1 MDNNPNI
8 NECIPYNCLSN
19 PEVEVLG
26 GERIETGYTPI
37 DISLSL
43 TQFLLSEFVPGAG
56 FVLGLVDIIWGIF
69 GPSQWDAFLVQIE
82 QLINQRIE
90 EFARN
95 QAISRLEGL
104 SNLYQIY
111 AESFREWEADP
122 TNPALREE
130 MRIQFNDMNSA
141 LTTAIPLFAVQNY
154 QVPLLSVYVQ
164 AANLHLSVLRDVSV
178 FGQRWGFDAATIN
191 SRYNDLT
198 RLIGNYTD
206 HAVRWYN
213 TGLERVWGPDSR
225 DWIRYNQF
233 RRELTLTVLDIVS
246 LFPNYDSRTYPI
258 RTVSQLTR
266 EIYTNPVLEN
276 FDGSFRGSAQ
286 GIEGS
291 IRSPHLMDI
300 LNSITIYTDAHR
312 GEYYWSG
319 HQIMASPVGF
329 SGPEFTFPLYGTM
342 GNAAPQQ
349 RIVAQL
355 GQGVYRTLSSTLYR
369 RPFNIGINNQQL
381 SVLDGTEFA
390 YGTSSNLP
398 SAVYRKSGT
407 VDSLDEIPPQ
417 NNNVPP
423 RQGFSHRLSHVS
435 MFRSGFSN
443 SSVSIIRAPMFSWIH
458 RSAEFNNIIPS
469 SQITQIPLT
478 KSTNLGSGTS
488 VVKGP
493 GFTGGDILR
502 RTSPGQISTL
512 RVNITAP
519 LSQRYRVRIRYASTT
534 NLQFHTS
541 IDGRPINQGNF
552 SATMS
557 SGSNL
562 QSGSFRT
569 VGFTTPFNFS
579 NGSSVFTLSAHVF
592 NSGNEVYIDR
602 IEFVPAEVTF
612 EAEYDLERAQKA
624 VNELFTSSNQI
635 GLKTDVTDYHIDQV
649 RGPGAMTVMAFQG
662 PGATNF
668 SLLKQAGDV
677 EENPGPAMAS
687 VLNSGR
693 TTICDAYNV
702 AAHDPFSFQHKSLDT
717 VQKEWTEWKKN
728 NHSLYLDPIVG
739 TVASFLLKKVGSL
752 VGKRILSELR
762 NLIFP
767 SGSTNLMQDI
777 LRETEKFLNQR
788 LNTDTLARVNAEL
801 TGLQANVEEF
811 NRQVDNFLNPNRNA
825 VPLSITSSVNTM
837 QQLFL
842 NRLPQFQMQGYQLL
856 LLPLFAQ
863 AANLH
868 LSFIRDVIL
877 NADEWGISAATL
889 RTYRDYLKN
898 YTRDYSNYCINTYQ
912 SAFKG
917 LNTRLHDMLEFRT
930 YMFLNVFEY
939 VSIWSLFKYQSL
951 LVSSGANLYASGSGP
966 QQTQSFTSQDWP
978 FLYSLFQVNSNYV
991 LNGFSGARLSNT
1003 FPNIVGLPGST
1014 TTHALL
1020 AARVNYS
1027 GGISSGDIGASPF
1040 NQNFNCSTFLPPLL
1054 TPFVRSWLD
1063 SGSDREGVAT
1073 VTNWQTE
1080 SFETTLGL
1088 RSGAFTARGNSN
1100 YFPDYFIRNIS
1111 GVPLVVRNED
1121 LRRPLHYNEI
1131 RNIASPSGT
1140 PGGARAY
1147 MVSVH
1152 NRKNNIHA
1160 VHENGSMIHL
1170 APNDYT
1176 GFTISPIHATQVNNQ
1191 TRTFISEKFGNQ
1203 GDSLR
1208 FEQNNTTARYTLRGN
1223 GNSYNLYLRV
1233 SSIGNSTIR
1242 VTINGRVYTATNV
1255 NTTTNNDGVNDNGAR
1270 FSDINIGNVVASSN
1284 SDVPL
1289 DINVTLNSGTQFD
1302 LMNIMLVPTNISP
1315 LY

>member
-154 QVPLLSVYVQ
+154 RVPLLSVYVQ
-164 AANLHLSVLRDVSV
+164 AVNLHLSVLRDVLV

-649 RGPGAMTVMAFQG
+649 SNLVECLSDEFCLDEKKELSEKVKHAKRLSDERNLLQDPNFRGINRQLDRGWRGSTDITIQGGDDVFKENYVTLLGTFDECYPTYLYQKIDESKLKAYTRYQLRGYIEDSQDLEIYLIRYNAKHETVNVPGTGSLWPLSAPSPIGKCAHHSHH
-662 PGATNF
+662 F
-668 SLLKQAGDV
+668 SLDIDVGCTDLNEDLGVWVIFKIKTQDGHARLGNLEFLEEKPLVGEALARVKRAEKKWRDKREKLEWETNIVYKEAKESVDAVFVNSQYDRLQADTNIAMIHAADKRVHSIREAYLPELSVIPGVNAAIFEELEGRIFTAFSLYDARNVIKNGDFNNGLSCWNVKGHVDV
-677 EENPGPAMAS
+677 EEQNNHRS
-687 VLNSGR
+687 VLVVPEWEAEVSQEVRVCPGR
-693 TTICDAYNV
+693 GY
-702 AAHDPFSFQHKSLDT
+702 
-717 VQKEWTEWKKN
+717 
-728 NHSLYLDPIVG
+728 
-739 TVASFLLKKVGSL
+739 
-752 VGKRILSELR
+752 
-762 NLIFP
+762 
-767 SGSTNLMQDI
+767 I
-777 LRETEKFLNQR
+777 LRVTAYKEEYGEGCVTIHEIEN
-788 LNTDTLARVNAEL
+788 NTAEL
-801 TGLQANVEEF
+801 KFSNCVEEE
-811 NRQVDNFLNPNRNA
+811 VYPNN
-825 VPLSITSSVNTM
+825 
-837 QQLFL
+837 
-842 NRLPQFQMQGYQLL
+842 
-856 LLPLFAQ
+856 
-863 AANLH
+863 
-868 LSFIRDVIL
+868 
-877 NADEWGISAATL
+877 
-889 RTYRDYLKN
+889 
-898 YTRDYSNYCINTYQ
+898 
-912 SAFKG
+912 
-917 LNTRLHDMLEFRT
+917 
-930 YMFLNVFEY
+930 
-939 VSIWSLFKYQSL
+939 
-951 LVSSGANLYASGSGP
+951 
-966 QQTQSFTSQDWP
+966 
-978 FLYSLFQVNSNYV
+978 
-991 LNGFSGARLSNT
+991 
-1003 FPNIVGLPGST
+1003 
-1014 TTHALL
+1014 
-1020 AARVNYS
+1020 
-1027 GGISSGDIGASPF
+1027 
-1040 NQNFNCSTFLPPLL
+1040 
-1054 TPFVRSWLD
+1054 
-1063 SGSDREGVAT
+1063 T
-1073 VTNWQTE
+1073 VTC
-1080 SFETTLGL
+1080 
-1088 RSGAFTARGNSN
+1088 
-1100 YFPDYFIRNIS
+1100 
-1111 GVPLVVRNED
+1111 
-1121 LRRPLHYNEI
+1121 
-1131 RNIASPSGT
+1131 
-1140 PGGARAY
+1140 
-1147 MVSVH
+1147 
-1152 NRKNNIHA
+1152 
-1160 VHENGSMIHL
+1160 
-1170 APNDYT
+1170 NDYT
-1176 GFTISPIHATQVNNQ
+1176 ATQEEYEGTYTSRNRGYDGAYESNSSVPADYASAYEEKAYTDGRRDNPCESNRGYGDYTPLPAGYV
-1191 TRTFISEKFGNQ
+1191 TRELEYFPETDKVWIEIGETEGTFIV
-1203 GDSLR
+1203 DSVEL
-1208 FEQNNTTARYTLRGN
+1208 L
-1223 GNSYNLYLRV
+1223 
-1233 SSIGNSTIR
+1233 
-1242 VTINGRVYTATNV
+1242 
-1255 NTTTNNDGVNDNGAR
+1255 
-1270 FSDINIGNVVASSN
+1270 
-1284 SDVPL
+1284 
-1289 DINVTLNSGTQFD
+1289 
-1302 LMNIMLVPTNISP
+1302 LMEE
-1315 LY
+1315 

>member
-649 RGPGAMTVMAFQG
+649 SNLVECLSDEFCLDEKKELSEKVKHAKRLSDERNLLQDPNFRGINRQLDRGWRGSTDITIQGGDDVFKENYVTLLGTFDECYPTYLYQKIDESKLKAYTRYQLRGYIEDSQDLEIYLIRYNAKHETVNVPGTGSLWPLSAPSPIGKCAHHSHH
-662 PGATNF
+662 F
-668 SLLKQAGDV
+668 SLDIDV
-677 EENPGPAMAS
+677 G
-687 VLNSGR
+687 
-693 TTICDAYNV
+693 C
-702 AAHDPFSFQHKSLDT
+702 
-717 VQKEWTEWKKN
+717 
-728 NHSLYLDPIVG
+728 
-739 TVASFLLKKVGSL
+739 
-752 VGKRILSELR
+752 
-762 NLIFP
+762 
-767 SGSTNLMQDI
+767 
-777 LRETEKFLNQR
+777 
-788 LNTDTLARVNAEL
+788 TDL
-801 TGLQANVEEF
+801 
-811 NRQVDNFLNPNRNA
+811 
-825 VPLSITSSVNTM
+825 
-837 QQLFL
+837 
-842 NRLPQFQMQGYQLL
+842 
-856 LLPLFAQ
+856 
-863 AANLH
+863 
-868 LSFIRDVIL
+868 
-877 NADEWGISAATL
+877 
-889 RTYRDYLKN
+889 
-898 YTRDYSNYCINTYQ
+898 
-912 SAFKG
+912 
-917 LNTRLHDMLEFRT
+917 
-930 YMFLNVFEY
+930 
-939 VSIWSLFKYQSL
+939 
-951 LVSSGANLYASGSGP
+951 
-966 QQTQSFTSQDWP
+966 
-978 FLYSLFQVNSNYV
+978 
-991 LNGFSGARLSNT
+991 
-1003 FPNIVGLPGST
+1003 
-1014 TTHALL
+1014 
-1020 AARVNYS
+1020 
-1027 GGISSGDIGASPF
+1027 
-1040 NQNFNCSTFLPPLL
+1040 
-1054 TPFVRSWLD
+1054 
-1063 SGSDREGVAT
+1063 
-1073 VTNWQTE
+1073 
-1080 SFETTLGL
+1080 
-1088 RSGAFTARGNSN
+1088 
-1100 YFPDYFIRNIS
+1100 
-1111 GVPLVVRNED
+1111 NED
-1121 LRRPLHYNEI
+1121 FR
-1131 RNIASPSGT
+1131 
-1140 PGGARAY
+1140 
-1147 MVSVH
+1147 
-1152 NRKNNIHA
+1152 
-1160 VHENGSMIHL
+1160 
-1170 APNDYT
+1170 
-1176 GFTISPIHATQVNNQ
+1176 
-1191 TRTFISEKFGNQ
+1191 
-1203 GDSLR
+1203 
-1208 FEQNNTTARYTLRGN
+1208 
-1223 GNSYNLYLRV
+1223 
-1233 SSIGNSTIR
+1233 
-1242 VTINGRVYTATNV
+1242 
-1255 NTTTNNDGVNDNGAR
+1255 
-1270 FSDINIGNVVASSN
+1270 
-1284 SDVPL
+1284 
-1289 DINVTLNSGTQFD
+1289 
-1302 LMNIMLVPTNISP
+1302 
-1315 LY
+1315 

>member
-1 MDNNPNI
+1 
-8 NECIPYNCLSN
+8 
-19 PEVEVLG
+19 
-26 GERIETGYTPI
+26 
-37 DISLSL
+37 
-43 TQFLLSEFVPGAG
+43 
-56 FVLGLVDIIWGIF
+56 
-69 GPSQWDAFLVQIE
+69 
-82 QLINQRIE
+82 
-90 EFARN
+90 
-95 QAISRLEGL
+95 
-104 SNLYQIY
+104 
-111 AESFREWEADP
+111 
-122 TNPALREE
+122 
-130 MRIQFNDMNSA
+130 
-141 LTTAIPLFAVQNY
+141 
-154 QVPLLSVYVQ
+154 
-164 AANLHLSVLRDVSV
+164 
-178 FGQRWGFDAATIN
+178 RWGFDAATIN

-649 RGPGAMTVMAFQG
+649 SNLVECLSDEFCLDEKKELSEKVKHAKRLSDERNLLQDPNFRGINRQLDRGWRGSTDITIQGGDDVFKENYVTLLGTFDECYPTYLYQKIDESKLKAYTRYQLRGYIEDSQDLEIYLIRYNAKHETVNVPGTGSLWPLSAPSPIGKCAHHSHH
-662 PGATNF
+662 F
-668 SLLKQAGDV
+668 SLDIDVGCTDLNEDLGVWVIFKIKTQDGHARLGNLEFLEEKPLVGEALARVKRAEKKWRDKREKLEWETNIVYKEAKESVDALFVNSQYDRLQADTNIAMIHAADKRVHSIREAYLPELSVIPGVNAAIFEELEGRIFTAFSLYDARNVIKNGDFNNGLSCWNVKGHVDV
-677 EENPGPAMAS
+677 EEQNNHRSVLVVPEWEAEVSQEVRVCPGRGYILRVTAYKEGYGEGCVTIHEIENNTDELKFSNCVEEEIYPNNTVTCNDYTVNQEEYGGAYTSRNRGYNEAPSVPADYAS
-687 VLNSGR
+687 VYEEKSYTDGR
-693 TTICDAYNV
+693 
-702 AAHDPFSFQHKSLDT
+702 
-717 VQKEWTEWKKN
+717 
-728 NHSLYLDPIVG
+728 
-739 TVASFLLKKVGSL
+739 
-752 VGKRILSELR
+752 
-762 NLIFP
+762 
-767 SGSTNLMQDI
+767 
-777 LRETEKFLNQR
+777 RENPC
-788 LNTDTLARVNAEL
+788 
-801 TGLQANVEEF
+801 EF
-811 NRQVDNFLNPNRNA
+811 NR
-825 VPLSITSSVNTM
+825 
-837 QQLFL
+837 
-842 NRLPQFQMQGYQLL
+842 G
-856 LLPLFAQ
+856 
-863 AANLH
+863 
-868 LSFIRDVIL
+868 
-877 NADEWGISAATL
+877 
-889 RTYRDYLKN
+889 YRDYTPLPVGYVTKE
-898 YTRDYSNYCINTYQ
+898 
-912 SAFKG
+912 
-917 LNTRLHDMLEFRT
+917 LE
-930 YMFLNVFEY
+930 
-939 VSIWSLFKYQSL
+939 
-951 LVSSGANLYASGSGP
+951 
-966 QQTQSFTSQDWP
+966 
-978 FLYSLFQVNSNYV
+978 
-991 LNGFSGARLSNT
+991 
-1003 FPNIVGLPGST
+1003 
-1014 TTHALL
+1014 
-1020 AARVNYS
+1020 
-1027 GGISSGDIGASPF
+1027 
-1040 NQNFNCSTFLPPLL
+1040 
-1054 TPFVRSWLD
+1054 
-1063 SGSDREGVAT
+1063 
-1073 VTNWQTE
+1073 
-1080 SFETTLGL
+1080 
-1088 RSGAFTARGNSN
+1088 
-1100 YFPDYFIRNIS
+1100 YFPETDKVWI
-1111 GVPLVVRNED
+1111 
-1121 LRRPLHYNEI
+1121 EI
-1131 RNIASPSGT
+1131 GET
-1140 PGGARAY
+1140 EG
-1147 MVSVH
+1147 
-1152 NRKNNIHA
+1152 
-1160 VHENGSMIHL
+1160 
-1170 APNDYT
+1170 
-1176 GFTISPIHATQVNNQ
+1176 
-1191 TRTFISEKFGNQ
+1191 TFIV
-1203 GDSLR
+1203 DSVEL
-1208 FEQNNTTARYTLRGN
+1208 L
-1223 GNSYNLYLRV
+1223 
-1233 SSIGNSTIR
+1233 
-1242 VTINGRVYTATNV
+1242 
-1255 NTTTNNDGVNDNGAR
+1255 
-1270 FSDINIGNVVASSN
+1270 
-1284 SDVPL
+1284 
-1289 DINVTLNSGTQFD
+1289 
-1302 LMNIMLVPTNISP
+1302 LMEE
-1315 LY
+1315 

>member
-443 SSVSIIRAPMFSWIH
+443 SSVSIIRPPMFSWIH

-534 NLQFHTS
+534 NLQLHTS
-541 IDGRPINQGNF
+541 IDGRIINQGNF

-562 QSGSFRT
+562 QSGSFRI

-649 RGPGAMTVMAFQG
+649 SNLVECLSDEFCLDEKKELSEKVKHAKRLSDERNLLQDPNFRGINRQLDRGWRGSTDITIQGGDDVFKENYVTLLGTFDECYLTYLYQKIDESKLKAYTRYQLRGYIEDSQDLEIYLIRYNAKHETVNVPGTGSLWRLSAPSPIGKCAHHSHH
-662 PGATNF
+662 F
-668 SLLKQAGDV
+668 SLDIDVGCTDLNEDLGVWVIFKIKTQDGHARLGNLEFLEEKPLVGEALARVKRAEKKWRDKREKLEWETNIVYKEAKESVDALFVNSQYDRLQADTNIAMIHAADKRVHSIREAYLPELSVIPGVNAAIFEELEGRIFTAFSLYDARNVIKNGDFNNGLSCWNVKGHVDV
-677 EENPGPAMAS
+677 EEQNNHRS
-687 VLNSGR
+687 VLVVPEWEAEVSQEVRVCPGR
-693 TTICDAYNV
+693 GY
-702 AAHDPFSFQHKSLDT
+702 
-717 VQKEWTEWKKN
+717 
-728 NHSLYLDPIVG
+728 
-739 TVASFLLKKVGSL
+739 
-752 VGKRILSELR
+752 
-762 NLIFP
+762 
-767 SGSTNLMQDI
+767 I
-777 LRETEKFLNQR
+777 LRVTAYKEGYGEGCVTIHEIEN
-788 LNTDTLARVNAEL
+788 NTDEL
-801 TGLQANVEEF
+801 KFSNCVEEE
-811 NRQVDNFLNPNRNA
+811 VYPNN
-825 VPLSITSSVNTM
+825 
-837 QQLFL
+837 
-842 NRLPQFQMQGYQLL
+842 
-856 LLPLFAQ
+856 
-863 AANLH
+863 
-868 LSFIRDVIL
+868 
-877 NADEWGISAATL
+877 
-889 RTYRDYLKN
+889 
-898 YTRDYSNYCINTYQ
+898 
-912 SAFKG
+912 
-917 LNTRLHDMLEFRT
+917 
-930 YMFLNVFEY
+930 
-939 VSIWSLFKYQSL
+939 
-951 LVSSGANLYASGSGP
+951 
-966 QQTQSFTSQDWP
+966 
-978 FLYSLFQVNSNYV
+978 
-991 LNGFSGARLSNT
+991 
-1003 FPNIVGLPGST
+1003 
-1014 TTHALL
+1014 
-1020 AARVNYS
+1020 
-1027 GGISSGDIGASPF
+1027 
-1040 NQNFNCSTFLPPLL
+1040 
-1054 TPFVRSWLD
+1054 
-1063 SGSDREGVAT
+1063 T
-1073 VTNWQTE
+1073 VTC
-1080 SFETTLGL
+1080 
-1088 RSGAFTARGNSN
+1088 
-1100 YFPDYFIRNIS
+1100 
-1111 GVPLVVRNED
+1111 
-1121 LRRPLHYNEI
+1121 
-1131 RNIASPSGT
+1131 
-1140 PGGARAY
+1140 
-1147 MVSVH
+1147 
-1152 NRKNNIHA
+1152 
-1160 VHENGSMIHL
+1160 
-1170 APNDYT
+1170 NDYT
-1176 GFTISPIHATQVNNQ
+1176 ATQEEYEGTYTSRNRGYDGAYESNSSVPADYASAYEEKAYTDGRRDNPCESNRGYGDY
-1191 TRTFISEKFGNQ
+1191 TPLPAGYVTKELEYFPETDKVWIEIGETEGTFIV
-1203 GDSLR
+1203 DSVEL
-1208 FEQNNTTARYTLRGN
+1208 L
-1223 GNSYNLYLRV
+1223 
-1233 SSIGNSTIR
+1233 
-1242 VTINGRVYTATNV
+1242 
-1255 NTTTNNDGVNDNGAR
+1255 
-1270 FSDINIGNVVASSN
+1270 
-1284 SDVPL
+1284 
-1289 DINVTLNSGTQFD
+1289 
-1302 LMNIMLVPTNISP
+1302 LMEE
-1315 LY
+1315 

>member
-1 MDNNPNI
+1 
-8 NECIPYNCLSN
+8 
-19 PEVEVLG
+19 
-26 GERIETGYTPI
+26 
-37 DISLSL
+37 
-43 TQFLLSEFVPGAG
+43 
-56 FVLGLVDIIWGIF
+56 
-69 GPSQWDAFLVQIE
+69 
-82 QLINQRIE
+82 
-90 EFARN
+90 
-95 QAISRLEGL
+95 
-104 SNLYQIY
+104 
-111 AESFREWEADP
+111 
-122 TNPALREE
+122 
-130 MRIQFNDMNSA
+130 
-141 LTTAIPLFAVQNY
+141 TTAIPLLAVQNY

-206 HAVRWYN
+206 YAVRWYN

-225 DWIRYNQF
+225 DWVRYNQF

-649 RGPGAMTVMAFQG
+649 SNLVECLSDEFCLDEKKELSEKVKHAKRLSDERNLLQDPNFRGINRQLDRGWRGSTDITIQGGDDVFKENYVTLLGTFDECYPTYLYQKIDESKLKAYTRYQLRGYIEDSQDLEIYLIRYNAKHETVNVPGTGSLWPLSAPSPIGKCAHHSHH
-662 PGATNF
+662 F
-668 SLLKQAGDV
+668 SLDIDVGCTDLNEDLGVWVIFKIKTQDGHARLGNLEFLEEKPLVGEALARVKRAEKKWRDKREKLEWETNIVYKEAKESVDALFVNSQYDRLQADTNIAMIHAADKRVHSIREAYLPELSVIPGVNAAIFEELEGRIFTAFSLYDARNVIKNGDFNNGLSCWNVKGHVDV
-677 EENPGPAMAS
+677 EEQNNHRS
-687 VLNSGR
+687 VLVVPEWEAEVSQEVRVCPGR
-693 TTICDAYNV
+693 GY
-702 AAHDPFSFQHKSLDT
+702 
-717 VQKEWTEWKKN
+717 
-728 NHSLYLDPIVG
+728 
-739 TVASFLLKKVGSL
+739 
-752 VGKRILSELR
+752 
-762 NLIFP
+762 
-767 SGSTNLMQDI
+767 I
-777 LRETEKFLNQR
+777 LRVTAYKEGYGEGCVTIHEIEN
-788 LNTDTLARVNAEL
+788 NTDEL
-801 TGLQANVEEF
+801 KFSNCVEEE
-811 NRQVDNFLNPNRNA
+811 VYPNN
-825 VPLSITSSVNTM
+825 
-837 QQLFL
+837 
-842 NRLPQFQMQGYQLL
+842 
-856 LLPLFAQ
+856 
-863 AANLH
+863 
-868 LSFIRDVIL
+868 
-877 NADEWGISAATL
+877 
-889 RTYRDYLKN
+889 
-898 YTRDYSNYCINTYQ
+898 
-912 SAFKG
+912 
-917 LNTRLHDMLEFRT
+917 
-930 YMFLNVFEY
+930 
-939 VSIWSLFKYQSL
+939 
-951 LVSSGANLYASGSGP
+951 
-966 QQTQSFTSQDWP
+966 
-978 FLYSLFQVNSNYV
+978 
-991 LNGFSGARLSNT
+991 
-1003 FPNIVGLPGST
+1003 
-1014 TTHALL
+1014 
-1020 AARVNYS
+1020 
-1027 GGISSGDIGASPF
+1027 
-1040 NQNFNCSTFLPPLL
+1040 
-1054 TPFVRSWLD
+1054 
-1063 SGSDREGVAT
+1063 T
-1073 VTNWQTE
+1073 VTC
-1080 SFETTLGL
+1080 
-1088 RSGAFTARGNSN
+1088 
-1100 YFPDYFIRNIS
+1100 
-1111 GVPLVVRNED
+1111 
-1121 LRRPLHYNEI
+1121 
-1131 RNIASPSGT
+1131 
-1140 PGGARAY
+1140 
-1147 MVSVH
+1147 
-1152 NRKNNIHA
+1152 
-1160 VHENGSMIHL
+1160 
-1170 APNDYT
+1170 NDYT
-1176 GFTISPIHATQVNNQ
+1176 ATQEEYEGTYTSRNRGYDGAYESNSSVPADYASAYEEKAYTDGRRDNPCESNRGYGDY
-1191 TRTFISEKFGNQ
+1191 TPLPAGYVTKELEYFPETDKVWIEIGETEGTFIV
-1203 GDSLR
+1203 DSVEL
-1208 FEQNNTTARYTLRGN
+1208 L
-1223 GNSYNLYLRV
+1223 
-1233 SSIGNSTIR
+1233 
-1242 VTINGRVYTATNV
+1242 
-1255 NTTTNNDGVNDNGAR
+1255 
-1270 FSDINIGNVVASSN
+1270 
-1284 SDVPL
+1284 
-1289 DINVTLNSGTQFD
+1289 
-1302 LMNIMLVPTNISP
+1302 LMEE
-1315 LY
+1315 

>member
-141 LTTAIPLFAVQNY
+141 LTTAIPLLAVQNY

-206 HAVRWYN
+206 YAVRWYN

-649 RGPGAMTVMAFQG
+649 SNLVECLSDEFCLDEKKELSEKVKHAKRLSDERNLLQDPNFRGINRQLDRGWRGSTDITIQGGDDVFKENYVTLLGTFDECYPTYLYQKIDESKLKAYTRYQLRGYIEDSQDLEIYLIRYNAKHETVNVPGTGSLWPLSAPSPIGKCAHHSHH
-662 PGATNF
+662 F
-668 SLLKQAGDV
+668 SLDIDVGCTDLNEDLGVWVIFKIKTQDGHARLGNLEFLEEKPLVGEALARVKRAEKKWRDKREKLEWETNIVYKEAKESVDALFVNSQYDRLQADTNIAMIHAADKRVHSIREAYLPELSVIPGVNAAIFEELEGRIFTAFSLYDARNVIKNGDFNNGLSCWNVKGHVDV
-677 EENPGPAMAS
+677 EEQNNQRS
-687 VLNSGR
+687 VLVVPEWEAEVSQEVRVCPGR
-693 TTICDAYNV
+693 GY
-702 AAHDPFSFQHKSLDT
+702 
-717 VQKEWTEWKKN
+717 
-728 NHSLYLDPIVG
+728 
-739 TVASFLLKKVGSL
+739 
-752 VGKRILSELR
+752 
-762 NLIFP
+762 
-767 SGSTNLMQDI
+767 I
-777 LRETEKFLNQR
+777 LRVTAYKEGYGEGCVTIHEIEN
-788 LNTDTLARVNAEL
+788 NTDEL
-801 TGLQANVEEF
+801 KFSNCVEEE
-811 NRQVDNFLNPNRNA
+811 VYPNN
-825 VPLSITSSVNTM
+825 
-837 QQLFL
+837 
-842 NRLPQFQMQGYQLL
+842 
-856 LLPLFAQ
+856 
-863 AANLH
+863 
-868 LSFIRDVIL
+868 
-877 NADEWGISAATL
+877 
-889 RTYRDYLKN
+889 
-898 YTRDYSNYCINTYQ
+898 
-912 SAFKG
+912 
-917 LNTRLHDMLEFRT
+917 
-930 YMFLNVFEY
+930 
-939 VSIWSLFKYQSL
+939 
-951 LVSSGANLYASGSGP
+951 
-966 QQTQSFTSQDWP
+966 
-978 FLYSLFQVNSNYV
+978 
-991 LNGFSGARLSNT
+991 
-1003 FPNIVGLPGST
+1003 
-1014 TTHALL
+1014 
-1020 AARVNYS
+1020 
-1027 GGISSGDIGASPF
+1027 
-1040 NQNFNCSTFLPPLL
+1040 
-1054 TPFVRSWLD
+1054 
-1063 SGSDREGVAT
+1063 T
-1073 VTNWQTE
+1073 VTC
-1080 SFETTLGL
+1080 
-1088 RSGAFTARGNSN
+1088 
-1100 YFPDYFIRNIS
+1100 
-1111 GVPLVVRNED
+1111 
-1121 LRRPLHYNEI
+1121 
-1131 RNIASPSGT
+1131 
-1140 PGGARAY
+1140 
-1147 MVSVH
+1147 
-1152 NRKNNIHA
+1152 
-1160 VHENGSMIHL
+1160 
-1170 APNDYT
+1170 NDYT
-1176 GFTISPIHATQVNNQ
+1176 ATQEEYEGTYTSRNRGYDGAYESNSSVPADYASAYEEKAYTDGRRDNPCESNRGYGDY
-1191 TRTFISEKFGNQ
+1191 TPLPAGYVTKELEYFPETDKVWIEIGETEGTFIV
-1203 GDSLR
+1203 DSVEL
-1208 FEQNNTTARYTLRGN
+1208 L
-1223 GNSYNLYLRV
+1223 
-1233 SSIGNSTIR
+1233 
-1242 VTINGRVYTATNV
+1242 
-1255 NTTTNNDGVNDNGAR
+1255 
-1270 FSDINIGNVVASSN
+1270 
-1284 SDVPL
+1284 
-1289 DINVTLNSGTQFD
+1289 
-1302 LMNIMLVPTNISP
+1302 LMEE
-1315 LY
+1315 

>member
-1 MDNNPNI
+1 
-8 NECIPYNCLSN
+8 
-19 PEVEVLG
+19 
-26 GERIETGYTPI
+26 
-37 DISLSL
+37 
-43 TQFLLSEFVPGAG
+43 
-56 FVLGLVDIIWGIF
+56 
-69 GPSQWDAFLVQIE
+69 
-82 QLINQRIE
+82 
-90 EFARN
+90 
-95 QAISRLEGL
+95 
-104 SNLYQIY
+104 
-111 AESFREWEADP
+111 
-122 TNPALREE
+122 
-130 MRIQFNDMNSA
+130 
-141 LTTAIPLFAVQNY
+141 
-154 QVPLLSVYVQ
+154 
-164 AANLHLSVLRDVSV
+164 
-178 FGQRWGFDAATIN
+178 
-191 SRYNDLT
+191 
-198 RLIGNYTD
+198 
-206 HAVRWYN
+206 AVRWYN

-649 RGPGAMTVMAFQG
+649 SNLVECLSDEFCLDEKKELSEKVKHAKRLSDERNLLQDPNFRGINRQLDRGWRGSTDITIQGGDDVFKENYVTLLGTFDECYPTYLYQKIDESKLKAYTRYQLRGYIEDSQDLEIYLIRYNAKHETVNVPGTGSLWPLSAPSPIGKCAHHSHH
-662 PGATNF
+662 F
-668 SLLKQAGDV
+668 SLDIDV
-677 EENPGPAMAS
+677 GCTDLNEDLGVWVIFKIKTQDGHARLGNLEFLEEKP
-687 VLNSGR
+687 
-693 TTICDAYNV
+693 
-702 AAHDPFSFQHKSLDT
+702 
-717 VQKEWTEWKKN
+717 
-728 NHSLYLDPIVG
+728 
-739 TVASFLLKKVGSL
+739 L
-752 VGKRILSELR
+752 VGEA
-762 NLIFP
+762 
-767 SGSTNLMQDI
+767 
-777 LRETEKFLNQR
+777 
-788 LNTDTLARVNAEL
+788 LARVKRAEKKWRDKREKL
-801 TGLQANVEEF
+801 EWETNIVYKEAKESVDALFVNSQYDRLQA
-811 NRQVDNFLNPNRNA
+811 D
-825 VPLSITSSVNTM
+825 T
-837 QQLFL
+837 
-842 NRLPQFQMQGYQLL
+842 
-856 LLPLFAQ
+856 
-863 AANLH
+863 
-868 LSFIRDVIL
+868 
-877 NADEWGISAATL
+877 
-889 RTYRDYLKN
+889 
-898 YTRDYSNYCINTYQ
+898 
-912 SAFKG
+912 
-917 LNTRLHDMLEFRT
+917 
-930 YMFLNVFEY
+930 
-939 VSIWSLFKYQSL
+939 
-951 LVSSGANLYASGSGP
+951 
-966 QQTQSFTSQDWP
+966 
-978 FLYSLFQVNSNYV
+978 
-991 LNGFSGARLSNT
+991 
-1003 FPNIVGLPGST
+1003 
-1014 TTHALL
+1014 
-1020 AARVNYS
+1020 
-1027 GGISSGDIGASPF
+1027 
-1040 NQNFNCSTFLPPLL
+1040 
-1054 TPFVRSWLD
+1054 
-1063 SGSDREGVAT
+1063 
-1073 VTNWQTE
+1073 
-1080 SFETTLGL
+1080 
-1088 RSGAFTARGNSN
+1088 
-1100 YFPDYFIRNIS
+1100 
-1111 GVPLVVRNED
+1111 
-1121 LRRPLHYNEI
+1121 
-1131 RNIASPSGT
+1131 NIA
-1140 PGGARAY
+1140 
-1147 MVSVH
+1147 M
-1152 NRKNNIHA
+1152 IHA
-1160 VHENGSMIHL
+1160 
-1170 APNDYT
+1170 ADK
-1176 GFTISPIHATQVNNQ
+1176 
-1191 TRTFISEKFGNQ
+1191 R
-1203 GDSLR
+1203 
-1208 FEQNNTTARYTLRGN
+1208 
-1223 GNSYNLYLRV
+1223 
-1233 SSIGNSTIR
+1233 
-1242 VTINGRVYTATNV
+1242 
-1255 NTTTNNDGVNDNGAR
+1255 
-1270 FSDINIGNVVASSN
+1270 
-1284 SDVPL
+1284 
-1289 DINVTLNSGTQFD
+1289 
-1302 LMNIMLVPTNISP
+1302 
-1315 LY
+1315 

>member
-164 AANLHLSVLRDVSV
+164 AANLHLPVLRDVSV

-649 RGPGAMTVMAFQG
+649 SNLVECLSDEFCLDEKKELSEKVKHAKRLSDERNLLQDPNFRGINRQLDRGWRGSTDITIQGGDDVFKENYVTLLGTFDECYPTYLYQKIDESKLKAYTRYQLRGYIEDSQDIEIYLIRYNAKHETVNVPGTGSLWPLSAPSPIGKCAHHSHH
-662 PGATNF
+662 F
-668 SLLKQAGDV
+668 SLDIDVGCTDLNEDLGVWVIFKIKTQDGHARLGNLEFLEEKPLVGEALARVKRAEKKWRGKREKLEWETNIVYKEAKESVDALFVNSQYDRLQADTNIAMIHAADKRVHSIREAYLPELSVIPGVNAAIFEELEGRIFTAFSLYDARNVIKNGDFNNGLSCWNVKGHVDV
-677 EENPGPAMAS
+677 EEQNNHRS
-687 VLNSGR
+687 VLVVPEWEAEVSQEVRVCPGR
-693 TTICDAYNV
+693 GY
-702 AAHDPFSFQHKSLDT
+702 
-717 VQKEWTEWKKN
+717 
-728 NHSLYLDPIVG
+728 
-739 TVASFLLKKVGSL
+739 
-752 VGKRILSELR
+752 
-762 NLIFP
+762 
-767 SGSTNLMQDI
+767 I
-777 LRETEKFLNQR
+777 LRVTAYKEGYGEGCVTIHEIEN
-788 LNTDTLARVNAEL
+788 NTDEL
-801 TGLQANVEEF
+801 KFSNCVEEE
-811 NRQVDNFLNPNRNA
+811 VYPNN
-825 VPLSITSSVNTM
+825 
-837 QQLFL
+837 
-842 NRLPQFQMQGYQLL
+842 
-856 LLPLFAQ
+856 
-863 AANLH
+863 
-868 LSFIRDVIL
+868 
-877 NADEWGISAATL
+877 
-889 RTYRDYLKN
+889 
-898 YTRDYSNYCINTYQ
+898 
-912 SAFKG
+912 
-917 LNTRLHDMLEFRT
+917 
-930 YMFLNVFEY
+930 
-939 VSIWSLFKYQSL
+939 
-951 LVSSGANLYASGSGP
+951 
-966 QQTQSFTSQDWP
+966 
-978 FLYSLFQVNSNYV
+978 
-991 LNGFSGARLSNT
+991 
-1003 FPNIVGLPGST
+1003 
-1014 TTHALL
+1014 
-1020 AARVNYS
+1020 
-1027 GGISSGDIGASPF
+1027 
-1040 NQNFNCSTFLPPLL
+1040 
-1054 TPFVRSWLD
+1054 
-1063 SGSDREGVAT
+1063 T
-1073 VTNWQTE
+1073 VTC
-1080 SFETTLGL
+1080 
-1088 RSGAFTARGNSN
+1088 
-1100 YFPDYFIRNIS
+1100 
-1111 GVPLVVRNED
+1111 
-1121 LRRPLHYNEI
+1121 
-1131 RNIASPSGT
+1131 
-1140 PGGARAY
+1140 
-1147 MVSVH
+1147 
-1152 NRKNNIHA
+1152 
-1160 VHENGSMIHL
+1160 
-1170 APNDYT
+1170 NDYT
-1176 GFTISPIHATQVNNQ
+1176 ATQEEYEGTYTSRNRGYDGAYESNSSVPADYASAYEEKAYTDGRRDNPCESNRGYGDY
-1191 TRTFISEKFGNQ
+1191 TPLPAGYVTKELEYFPETDKVWIEIGETEGTFIV
-1203 GDSLR
+1203 DSVEL
-1208 FEQNNTTARYTLRGN
+1208 L
-1223 GNSYNLYLRV
+1223 
-1233 SSIGNSTIR
+1233 
-1242 VTINGRVYTATNV
+1242 
-1255 NTTTNNDGVNDNGAR
+1255 
-1270 FSDINIGNVVASSN
+1270 
-1284 SDVPL
+1284 
-1289 DINVTLNSGTQFD
+1289 
-1302 LMNIMLVPTNISP
+1302 LMEE
-1315 LY
+1315 

>member
-1 MDNNPNI
+1 
-8 NECIPYNCLSN
+8 
-19 PEVEVLG
+19 
-26 GERIETGYTPI
+26 
-37 DISLSL
+37 
-43 TQFLLSEFVPGAG
+43 
-56 FVLGLVDIIWGIF
+56 
-69 GPSQWDAFLVQIE
+69 
-82 QLINQRIE
+82 QLINKRRE
-90 EFARN
+90 EIARN

-141 LTTAIPLFAVQNY
+141 LTTAIPLLAVQNY

-206 HAVRWYN
+206 YAVRWYN

-225 DWIRYNQF
+225 DWVRYNQF

-649 RGPGAMTVMAFQG
+649 SNLVECLSDEFCLDEKKELSEKVKHAKRLSDERNLLQDPNFRGINRQLDRGWRGSTDITIQGGDDVFKENYVTLLGTFDECYPTYLYQKIDESKLKAYTRYQLRGYIEDSQDLEIYLIRYNAKHETVNVPGTGSLWPLSAPSPIGKCAHHSHH
-662 PGATNF
+662 F
-668 SLLKQAGDV
+668 SLDIDVGCTDLNEDLGVWVIFKIKTQDGHARLGNLEFLEEKPLVGEALARVKRAEKKWRDKREKLEWETNIVYKEAKESVDALFVNSQYDRLQADTNIAMIHAADKRVHSIREAYLPELSVIPGVNAAIFEELEGRIFTAFSLYDARNVIKNGDFNNGLSCWNVKGHVDV
-677 EENPGPAMAS
+677 EEQNNHRS
-687 VLNSGR
+687 VLVVPEWEAEVSQEVRVCPGR
-693 TTICDAYNV
+693 GY
-702 AAHDPFSFQHKSLDT
+702 
-717 VQKEWTEWKKN
+717 
-728 NHSLYLDPIVG
+728 
-739 TVASFLLKKVGSL
+739 
-752 VGKRILSELR
+752 
-762 NLIFP
+762 
-767 SGSTNLMQDI
+767 I
-777 LRETEKFLNQR
+777 LRVTAYKEGYGEGCVTIHEIEN
-788 LNTDTLARVNAEL
+788 NTDEL
-801 TGLQANVEEF
+801 KFSNCVEEE
-811 NRQVDNFLNPNRNA
+811 VYPNN
-825 VPLSITSSVNTM
+825 
-837 QQLFL
+837 
-842 NRLPQFQMQGYQLL
+842 
-856 LLPLFAQ
+856 
-863 AANLH
+863 
-868 LSFIRDVIL
+868 
-877 NADEWGISAATL
+877 
-889 RTYRDYLKN
+889 
-898 YTRDYSNYCINTYQ
+898 
-912 SAFKG
+912 
-917 LNTRLHDMLEFRT
+917 
-930 YMFLNVFEY
+930 
-939 VSIWSLFKYQSL
+939 
-951 LVSSGANLYASGSGP
+951 
-966 QQTQSFTSQDWP
+966 
-978 FLYSLFQVNSNYV
+978 
-991 LNGFSGARLSNT
+991 
-1003 FPNIVGLPGST
+1003 
-1014 TTHALL
+1014 
-1020 AARVNYS
+1020 
-1027 GGISSGDIGASPF
+1027 
-1040 NQNFNCSTFLPPLL
+1040 
-1054 TPFVRSWLD
+1054 
-1063 SGSDREGVAT
+1063 T
-1073 VTNWQTE
+1073 VTC
-1080 SFETTLGL
+1080 
-1088 RSGAFTARGNSN
+1088 
-1100 YFPDYFIRNIS
+1100 
-1111 GVPLVVRNED
+1111 
-1121 LRRPLHYNEI
+1121 
-1131 RNIASPSGT
+1131 
-1140 PGGARAY
+1140 
-1147 MVSVH
+1147 
-1152 NRKNNIHA
+1152 
-1160 VHENGSMIHL
+1160 
-1170 APNDYT
+1170 NDYT
-1176 GFTISPIHATQVNNQ
+1176 ATQEEYEGTYTSRNRGYDGAYESNSSVPADYASAYEEKAYTDGRRDNPCESNRGYGDY
-1191 TRTFISEKFGNQ
+1191 TPLPAGYVTKELEYFPETDKVWIEIGETEGTFIV
-1203 GDSLR
+1203 DSVEL
-1208 FEQNNTTARYTLRGN
+1208 L
-1223 GNSYNLYLRV
+1223 
-1233 SSIGNSTIR
+1233 
-1242 VTINGRVYTATNV
+1242 
-1255 NTTTNNDGVNDNGAR
+1255 
-1270 FSDINIGNVVASSN
+1270 
-1284 SDVPL
+1284 
-1289 DINVTLNSGTQFD
+1289 
-1302 LMNIMLVPTNISP
+1302 LMEE
-1315 LY
+1315 

>member
-649 RGPGAMTVMAFQG
+649 SNLVECLSDEFCLDEKKELSEKVKHAKRLSDERNLLQDPNFRGINRQLDRGWRGSTDITIQGGDDVFKENYVTLLGTFDECYPTYLYQKIDESKLKAYTRYQLRGYIEDSQDLEIYLIRYNAKHETVNVPGTGSLWPLSAPSPIGKCAHHSHH
-662 PGATNF
+662 F
-668 SLLKQAGDV
+668 SLDIDV
-677 EENPGPAMAS
+677 G
-687 VLNSGR
+687 
-693 TTICDAYNV
+693 C
-702 AAHDPFSFQHKSLDT
+702 
-717 VQKEWTEWKKN
+717 
-728 NHSLYLDPIVG
+728 
-739 TVASFLLKKVGSL
+739 
-752 VGKRILSELR
+752 
-762 NLIFP
+762 
-767 SGSTNLMQDI
+767 
-777 LRETEKFLNQR
+777 
-788 LNTDTLARVNAEL
+788 TDL
-801 TGLQANVEEF
+801 
-811 NRQVDNFLNPNRNA
+811 
-825 VPLSITSSVNTM
+825 
-837 QQLFL
+837 
-842 NRLPQFQMQGYQLL
+842 
-856 LLPLFAQ
+856 
-863 AANLH
+863 
-868 LSFIRDVIL
+868 
-877 NADEWGISAATL
+877 
-889 RTYRDYLKN
+889 
-898 YTRDYSNYCINTYQ
+898 
-912 SAFKG
+912 
-917 LNTRLHDMLEFRT
+917 
-930 YMFLNVFEY
+930 
-939 VSIWSLFKYQSL
+939 
-951 LVSSGANLYASGSGP
+951 
-966 QQTQSFTSQDWP
+966 
-978 FLYSLFQVNSNYV
+978 
-991 LNGFSGARLSNT
+991 
-1003 FPNIVGLPGST
+1003 
-1014 TTHALL
+1014 
-1020 AARVNYS
+1020 
-1027 GGISSGDIGASPF
+1027 
-1040 NQNFNCSTFLPPLL
+1040 
-1054 TPFVRSWLD
+1054 
-1063 SGSDREGVAT
+1063 
-1073 VTNWQTE
+1073 
-1080 SFETTLGL
+1080 
-1088 RSGAFTARGNSN
+1088 
-1100 YFPDYFIRNIS
+1100 
-1111 GVPLVVRNED
+1111 NED
-1121 LRRPLHYNEI
+1121 LGVWVIFKIKTQDGH
-1131 RNIASPSGT
+1131 
-1140 PGGARAY
+1140 AR
-1147 MVSVH
+1147 
-1152 NRKNNIHA
+1152 
-1160 VHENGSMIHL
+1160 L
-1170 APNDYT
+1170 
-1176 GFTISPIHATQVNNQ
+1176 
-1191 TRTFISEKFGNQ
+1191 
-1203 GDSLR
+1203 
-1208 FEQNNTTARYTLRGN
+1208 
-1223 GNSYNLYLRV
+1223 
-1233 SSIGNSTIR
+1233 
-1242 VTINGRVYTATNV
+1242 
-1255 NTTTNNDGVNDNGAR
+1255 
-1270 FSDINIGNVVASSN
+1270 
-1284 SDVPL
+1284 
-1289 DINVTLNSGTQFD
+1289 
-1302 LMNIMLVPTNISP
+1302 
-1315 LY
+1315 

>member
-1 MDNNPNI
+1 
-8 NECIPYNCLSN
+8 
-19 PEVEVLG
+19 
-26 GERIETGYTPI
+26 
-37 DISLSL
+37 
-43 TQFLLSEFVPGAG
+43 
-56 FVLGLVDIIWGIF
+56 
-69 GPSQWDAFLVQIE
+69 
-82 QLINQRIE
+82 
-90 EFARN
+90 
-95 QAISRLEGL
+95 
-104 SNLYQIY
+104 
-111 AESFREWEADP
+111 
-122 TNPALREE
+122 
-130 MRIQFNDMNSA
+130 
-141 LTTAIPLFAVQNY
+141 
-154 QVPLLSVYVQ
+154 
-164 AANLHLSVLRDVSV
+164 
-178 FGQRWGFDAATIN
+178 
-191 SRYNDLT
+191 
-198 RLIGNYTD
+198 
-206 HAVRWYN
+206 
-213 TGLERVWGPDSR
+213 
-225 DWIRYNQF
+225 
-233 RRELTLTVLDIVS
+233 
-246 LFPNYDSRTYPI
+246 
-258 RTVSQLTR
+258 TR

-649 RGPGAMTVMAFQG
+649 SNLVECLSDEFCLDEKKELSEKVKHAKRLSDERNLLQDPNFRGINRQLDRGWRGSTDITIQGGDDVFKENYVTLLGTFDECYPTYLYQKIDESKLKAYTRYQLRGYIEDSQDLEIYLIRYNAKHETVNVPGTGSLWPLSAPSPIGKCGEPNRCAPQLEWNPDLDCSCRDG
-662 PGATNF
+662 EKCAHHSHHF
-668 SLLKQAGDV
+668 SLDIDV
-677 EENPGPAMAS
+677 G
-687 VLNSGR
+687 
-693 TTICDAYNV
+693 C
-702 AAHDPFSFQHKSLDT
+702 
-717 VQKEWTEWKKN
+717 
-728 NHSLYLDPIVG
+728 
-739 TVASFLLKKVGSL
+739 
-752 VGKRILSELR
+752 
-762 NLIFP
+762 
-767 SGSTNLMQDI
+767 
-777 LRETEKFLNQR
+777 
-788 LNTDTLARVNAEL
+788 TDL
-801 TGLQANVEEF
+801 
-811 NRQVDNFLNPNRNA
+811 
-825 VPLSITSSVNTM
+825 
-837 QQLFL
+837 
-842 NRLPQFQMQGYQLL
+842 
-856 LLPLFAQ
+856 
-863 AANLH
+863 
-868 LSFIRDVIL
+868 
-877 NADEWGISAATL
+877 
-889 RTYRDYLKN
+889 
-898 YTRDYSNYCINTYQ
+898 
-912 SAFKG
+912 
-917 LNTRLHDMLEFRT
+917 
-930 YMFLNVFEY
+930 
-939 VSIWSLFKYQSL
+939 
-951 LVSSGANLYASGSGP
+951 
-966 QQTQSFTSQDWP
+966 
-978 FLYSLFQVNSNYV
+978 
-991 LNGFSGARLSNT
+991 
-1003 FPNIVGLPGST
+1003 
-1014 TTHALL
+1014 
-1020 AARVNYS
+1020 
-1027 GGISSGDIGASPF
+1027 
-1040 NQNFNCSTFLPPLL
+1040 
-1054 TPFVRSWLD
+1054 
-1063 SGSDREGVAT
+1063 
-1073 VTNWQTE
+1073 
-1080 SFETTLGL
+1080 
-1088 RSGAFTARGNSN
+1088 
-1100 YFPDYFIRNIS
+1100 
-1111 GVPLVVRNED
+1111 NED
-1121 LRRPLHYNEI
+1121 L
-1131 RNIASPSGT
+1131 G
-1140 PGGARAY
+1140 
-1147 MVSVH
+1147 
-1152 NRKNNIHA
+1152 
-1160 VHENGSMIHL
+1160 
-1170 APNDYT
+1170 
-1176 GFTISPIHATQVNNQ
+1176 
-1191 TRTFISEKFGNQ
+1191 
-1203 GDSLR
+1203 
-1208 FEQNNTTARYTLRGN
+1208 
-1223 GNSYNLYLRV
+1223 
-1233 SSIGNSTIR
+1233 
-1242 VTINGRVYTATNV
+1242 
-1255 NTTTNNDGVNDNGAR
+1255 
-1270 FSDINIGNVVASSN
+1270 
-1284 SDVPL
+1284 
-1289 DINVTLNSGTQFD
+1289 
-1302 LMNIMLVPTNISP
+1302 
-1315 LY
+1315 

>member
-649 RGPGAMTVMAFQG
+649 SNLVECLSDEFCLDEKKELSEKVKHAKRLSDERNLLQDPNFRGINRQLDRGWRGSTDITIQGGDDVFKENYVTLLGTFDECYPTYLYQKIDESKLKAYTRYQLRGYIEDSQDLEIYLIRYNAKHETVNVPGTGSLWPLSAPSPIGKCAHHSHH
-662 PGATNF
+662 F
-668 SLLKQAGDV
+668 SLDIDVGCTDLNEDLGVWVIFKIKTQDGHARLGNLEFLEEKPLVGEALARVKRAEKKWRDKREKLEWETNIVYKEAKESVDALFVNSQYDRLQADTNIAMIHAADKRVHSIREAYLPELSVIPGVNAAIFEELEGRIFTAFSLYDARNVIKNGDFNNGLSCWNVKGHVDV
-677 EENPGPAMAS
+677 EEQNNHRS
-687 VLNSGR
+687 VLVVPEWEAEVSQEVRVCPGR
-693 TTICDAYNV
+693 GY
-702 AAHDPFSFQHKSLDT
+702 
-717 VQKEWTEWKKN
+717 
-728 NHSLYLDPIVG
+728 
-739 TVASFLLKKVGSL
+739 
-752 VGKRILSELR
+752 
-762 NLIFP
+762 
-767 SGSTNLMQDI
+767 I
-777 LRETEKFLNQR
+777 LRVTAYKEGYGEGCVTIHEIEN
-788 LNTDTLARVNAEL
+788 NTDEL
-801 TGLQANVEEF
+801 KFSNCVEEE
-811 NRQVDNFLNPNRNA
+811 VYPNN
-825 VPLSITSSVNTM
+825 
-837 QQLFL
+837 
-842 NRLPQFQMQGYQLL
+842 
-856 LLPLFAQ
+856 
-863 AANLH
+863 
-868 LSFIRDVIL
+868 
-877 NADEWGISAATL
+877 
-889 RTYRDYLKN
+889 
-898 YTRDYSNYCINTYQ
+898 
-912 SAFKG
+912 
-917 LNTRLHDMLEFRT
+917 
-930 YMFLNVFEY
+930 
-939 VSIWSLFKYQSL
+939 
-951 LVSSGANLYASGSGP
+951 
-966 QQTQSFTSQDWP
+966 
-978 FLYSLFQVNSNYV
+978 
-991 LNGFSGARLSNT
+991 
-1003 FPNIVGLPGST
+1003 
-1014 TTHALL
+1014 
-1020 AARVNYS
+1020 
-1027 GGISSGDIGASPF
+1027 
-1040 NQNFNCSTFLPPLL
+1040 
-1054 TPFVRSWLD
+1054 
-1063 SGSDREGVAT
+1063 T
-1073 VTNWQTE
+1073 VTC
-1080 SFETTLGL
+1080 
-1088 RSGAFTARGNSN
+1088 
-1100 YFPDYFIRNIS
+1100 
-1111 GVPLVVRNED
+1111 
-1121 LRRPLHYNEI
+1121 
-1131 RNIASPSGT
+1131 
-1140 PGGARAY
+1140 
-1147 MVSVH
+1147 
-1152 NRKNNIHA
+1152 
-1160 VHENGSMIHL
+1160 
-1170 APNDYT
+1170 NDYT
-1176 GFTISPIHATQVNNQ
+1176 ATQEEYEGTYTSRNPGYDGAYESNSSVPADYASAYEEKAYTDGRRDNPCESNRGYGDY
-1191 TRTFISEKFGNQ
+1191 TPLPAGYVTKELEYFPETDKVWIEIGETEGTFIV
-1203 GDSLR
+1203 DSVEL
-1208 FEQNNTTARYTLRGN
+1208 L
-1223 GNSYNLYLRV
+1223 
-1233 SSIGNSTIR
+1233 
-1242 VTINGRVYTATNV
+1242 
-1255 NTTTNNDGVNDNGAR
+1255 
-1270 FSDINIGNVVASSN
+1270 
-1284 SDVPL
+1284 
-1289 DINVTLNSGTQFD
+1289 
-1302 LMNIMLVPTNISP
+1302 LMEE
-1315 LY
+1315 

>member
-1 MDNNPNI
+1 
-8 NECIPYNCLSN
+8 
-19 PEVEVLG
+19 
-26 GERIETGYTPI
+26 
-37 DISLSL
+37 
-43 TQFLLSEFVPGAG
+43 
-56 FVLGLVDIIWGIF
+56 
-69 GPSQWDAFLVQIE
+69 
-82 QLINQRIE
+82 
-90 EFARN
+90 
-95 QAISRLEGL
+95 
-104 SNLYQIY
+104 
-111 AESFREWEADP
+111 
-122 TNPALREE
+122 
-130 MRIQFNDMNSA
+130 
-141 LTTAIPLFAVQNY
+141 
-154 QVPLLSVYVQ
+154 
-164 AANLHLSVLRDVSV
+164 SV

-649 RGPGAMTVMAFQG
+649 SNLVECLSDEFCLDEKKELSEKVKHAKRLSDERNLLQDPNFRGINRQLDRGWRGSTDITIQGGDDVFKENYVTLLGTFDECYPTYLYQKIDESKLKAYTRYQLRGYIEDSQDLEIYLIRYNAKHETVNVPGTGSLWPLSAPSPIGKCAHHSHH
-662 PGATNF
+662 F
-668 SLLKQAGDV
+668 SLDIDVGCTDLNEDLGVWVIFKIKTQDGHARLGNLEFLEEKPLVGEALARVKRAEKKWRDKREKLEWETNIVYKEAKESVDALFVNSQYDRLQADTNIAMIHAADKRVHSIREAYLPELSVIPGVNAAIFEELEGRIFTAFSLYDARNVIKNGDFNNGLSCWNVKGHVDV
-677 EENPGPAMAS
+677 EEQNNQRS
-687 VLNSGR
+687 VLVVPEWEAEVSQEVRVCPGR
-693 TTICDAYNV
+693 GY
-702 AAHDPFSFQHKSLDT
+702 
-717 VQKEWTEWKKN
+717 
-728 NHSLYLDPIVG
+728 
-739 TVASFLLKKVGSL
+739 
-752 VGKRILSELR
+752 
-762 NLIFP
+762 
-767 SGSTNLMQDI
+767 I
-777 LRETEKFLNQR
+777 LRVTAYKEGYGEGCVTIHEIEN
-788 LNTDTLARVNAEL
+788 NTDEL
-801 TGLQANVEEF
+801 KFSNCVEEE
-811 NRQVDNFLNPNRNA
+811 VYPNN
-825 VPLSITSSVNTM
+825 
-837 QQLFL
+837 
-842 NRLPQFQMQGYQLL
+842 
-856 LLPLFAQ
+856 
-863 AANLH
+863 
-868 LSFIRDVIL
+868 
-877 NADEWGISAATL
+877 
-889 RTYRDYLKN
+889 
-898 YTRDYSNYCINTYQ
+898 
-912 SAFKG
+912 
-917 LNTRLHDMLEFRT
+917 
-930 YMFLNVFEY
+930 
-939 VSIWSLFKYQSL
+939 
-951 LVSSGANLYASGSGP
+951 
-966 QQTQSFTSQDWP
+966 
-978 FLYSLFQVNSNYV
+978 
-991 LNGFSGARLSNT
+991 
-1003 FPNIVGLPGST
+1003 
-1014 TTHALL
+1014 
-1020 AARVNYS
+1020 
-1027 GGISSGDIGASPF
+1027 
-1040 NQNFNCSTFLPPLL
+1040 
-1054 TPFVRSWLD
+1054 
-1063 SGSDREGVAT
+1063 T
-1073 VTNWQTE
+1073 VTC
-1080 SFETTLGL
+1080 
-1088 RSGAFTARGNSN
+1088 
-1100 YFPDYFIRNIS
+1100 
-1111 GVPLVVRNED
+1111 
-1121 LRRPLHYNEI
+1121 
-1131 RNIASPSGT
+1131 
-1140 PGGARAY
+1140 
-1147 MVSVH
+1147 
-1152 NRKNNIHA
+1152 
-1160 VHENGSMIHL
+1160 
-1170 APNDYT
+1170 NDYT
-1176 GFTISPIHATQVNNQ
+1176 ATQEEYEGTYTSRNRGYDGAYESNSSVPADYASAYEEKAYTDGRRDNPCESNRGYGDY
-1191 TRTFISEKFGNQ
+1191 TPLPAGYVTKELEYFPETDKVWIEIGETEGTFIV
-1203 GDSLR
+1203 DSVEL
-1208 FEQNNTTARYTLRGN
+1208 L
-1223 GNSYNLYLRV
+1223 
-1233 SSIGNSTIR
+1233 
-1242 VTINGRVYTATNV
+1242 
-1255 NTTTNNDGVNDNGAR
+1255 
-1270 FSDINIGNVVASSN
+1270 
-1284 SDVPL
+1284 
-1289 DINVTLNSGTQFD
+1289 
-1302 LMNIMLVPTNISP
+1302 LMEE
-1315 LY
+1315 

>member
-164 AANLHLSVLRDVSV
+164 AANLHLSVLRDVLV

-649 RGPGAMTVMAFQG
+649 SNLVECLSDEFCLDEKKELSEKVKHAKRLSDERSLLQDPNFRGINRQLDRGWRGSTDITIQGGDDVFKENYVTLLGTFDECYPTYLYQKIDESKLKAYTRYQLRGYIEDSQDLEIYLIRYNAKHETVNVPGTGSLWPLSAPSPIGKCAHHSHH
-662 PGATNF
+662 F
-668 SLLKQAGDV
+668 SLDIDVGCTDLNEDLGVWEIFKIKTQDGHARLGNLEFLEEKPLVGEALARVKRAEKKWRDKREKLEWETNIVYKEAKESVDALFVNSQYDRLQADTNIAMIHAADKRVHSIREAYLPELSVIPGVNAAIFEELEGRIFTAFSLYDARNVIKNGDFNNGLSCWNVKGHVDV
-677 EENPGPAMAS
+677 EEQNNHRS
-687 VLNSGR
+687 VLVVPEWEAEVSQEVRVCPGR
-693 TTICDAYNV
+693 GY
-702 AAHDPFSFQHKSLDT
+702 
-717 VQKEWTEWKKN
+717 
-728 NHSLYLDPIVG
+728 
-739 TVASFLLKKVGSL
+739 
-752 VGKRILSELR
+752 
-762 NLIFP
+762 
-767 SGSTNLMQDI
+767 I
-777 LRETEKFLNQR
+777 LRVTAYKEGYGEGCVTIHEIEN
-788 LNTDTLARVNAEL
+788 NTDEL
-801 TGLQANVEEF
+801 KFSNCVEEE
-811 NRQVDNFLNPNRNA
+811 VYPNN
-825 VPLSITSSVNTM
+825 
-837 QQLFL
+837 
-842 NRLPQFQMQGYQLL
+842 
-856 LLPLFAQ
+856 
-863 AANLH
+863 
-868 LSFIRDVIL
+868 
-877 NADEWGISAATL
+877 
-889 RTYRDYLKN
+889 
-898 YTRDYSNYCINTYQ
+898 
-912 SAFKG
+912 
-917 LNTRLHDMLEFRT
+917 
-930 YMFLNVFEY
+930 
-939 VSIWSLFKYQSL
+939 
-951 LVSSGANLYASGSGP
+951 
-966 QQTQSFTSQDWP
+966 
-978 FLYSLFQVNSNYV
+978 
-991 LNGFSGARLSNT
+991 
-1003 FPNIVGLPGST
+1003 
-1014 TTHALL
+1014 
-1020 AARVNYS
+1020 
-1027 GGISSGDIGASPF
+1027 
-1040 NQNFNCSTFLPPLL
+1040 
-1054 TPFVRSWLD
+1054 
-1063 SGSDREGVAT
+1063 T
-1073 VTNWQTE
+1073 VTC
-1080 SFETTLGL
+1080 
-1088 RSGAFTARGNSN
+1088 
-1100 YFPDYFIRNIS
+1100 
-1111 GVPLVVRNED
+1111 
-1121 LRRPLHYNEI
+1121 
-1131 RNIASPSGT
+1131 
-1140 PGGARAY
+1140 
-1147 MVSVH
+1147 
-1152 NRKNNIHA
+1152 
-1160 VHENGSMIHL
+1160 
-1170 APNDYT
+1170 NDYT
-1176 GFTISPIHATQVNNQ
+1176 ATQEEYEGTYTSRNRRYDGAYESNFSVPADYASAYEEKAYTDGRRDNPCESNRGYGDY
-1191 TRTFISEKFGNQ
+1191 TPLPAGYVTKELECFPETDKVWIEIGETEGTFIV
-1203 GDSLR
+1203 DSVEL
-1208 FEQNNTTARYTLRGN
+1208 L
-1223 GNSYNLYLRV
+1223 
-1233 SSIGNSTIR
+1233 
-1242 VTINGRVYTATNV
+1242 
-1255 NTTTNNDGVNDNGAR
+1255 
-1270 FSDINIGNVVASSN
+1270 
-1284 SDVPL
+1284 
-1289 DINVTLNSGTQFD
+1289 
-1302 LMNIMLVPTNISP
+1302 LMEE
-1315 LY
+1315 

>member
-258 RTVSQLTR
+258 RTVSPLTR

-649 RGPGAMTVMAFQG
+649 SNLVECLSDEFCLDEKKELSEKVKHAKRLSDERNLLQDPNFRGINRQLDRGWRGSTDITIQGGDDVFKENYVTLLGTFDECYPTYLYQKIDESKLKAYTRYQLRGYIEDSQDLEIYLIRYNAKHETVNVPGTGSLWPLSAPSPIGKCAHHSHH
-662 PGATNF
+662 F
-668 SLLKQAGDV
+668 SLDIDVGCTDLNEDLGVWVIFKIKTQDGHARLGNLEFLEEKPLVGEALARVKRAEKKWRDKREKLEWETNIVYKEAKESVDALFVNSQYDRLQADTNIAMIHAADKRVHSIREAYLPELSVIPGVNAAIFEELEGRIFTAFSLYDARNVIKNGDFNNGLSCWNVKGHVDV
-677 EENPGPAMAS
+677 EEQNNHRS
-687 VLNSGR
+687 VLVVPEWEAEVSQEVRVCPGR
-693 TTICDAYNV
+693 GY
-702 AAHDPFSFQHKSLDT
+702 
-717 VQKEWTEWKKN
+717 
-728 NHSLYLDPIVG
+728 
-739 TVASFLLKKVGSL
+739 
-752 VGKRILSELR
+752 
-762 NLIFP
+762 
-767 SGSTNLMQDI
+767 I
-777 LRETEKFLNQR
+777 LRVTAYKEGYGEGCVTIHEIEN
-788 LNTDTLARVNAEL
+788 NTDEL
-801 TGLQANVEEF
+801 KFSNCVEEE
-811 NRQVDNFLNPNRNA
+811 VYPNN
-825 VPLSITSSVNTM
+825 
-837 QQLFL
+837 
-842 NRLPQFQMQGYQLL
+842 
-856 LLPLFAQ
+856 
-863 AANLH
+863 
-868 LSFIRDVIL
+868 
-877 NADEWGISAATL
+877 
-889 RTYRDYLKN
+889 
-898 YTRDYSNYCINTYQ
+898 
-912 SAFKG
+912 
-917 LNTRLHDMLEFRT
+917 
-930 YMFLNVFEY
+930 
-939 VSIWSLFKYQSL
+939 
-951 LVSSGANLYASGSGP
+951 
-966 QQTQSFTSQDWP
+966 
-978 FLYSLFQVNSNYV
+978 
-991 LNGFSGARLSNT
+991 
-1003 FPNIVGLPGST
+1003 
-1014 TTHALL
+1014 
-1020 AARVNYS
+1020 
-1027 GGISSGDIGASPF
+1027 
-1040 NQNFNCSTFLPPLL
+1040 
-1054 TPFVRSWLD
+1054 
-1063 SGSDREGVAT
+1063 T
-1073 VTNWQTE
+1073 VTC
-1080 SFETTLGL
+1080 
-1088 RSGAFTARGNSN
+1088 
-1100 YFPDYFIRNIS
+1100 
-1111 GVPLVVRNED
+1111 
-1121 LRRPLHYNEI
+1121 
-1131 RNIASPSGT
+1131 
-1140 PGGARAY
+1140 
-1147 MVSVH
+1147 
-1152 NRKNNIHA
+1152 
-1160 VHENGSMIHL
+1160 
-1170 APNDYT
+1170 NDYT
-1176 GFTISPIHATQVNNQ
+1176 ATQEEYEGTYTSRNRGYDGAYESNSSVPADYASAYEEKAYTDGRRDNPCESNRGYGDY
-1191 TRTFISEKFGNQ
+1191 TPLPAGYVTKELEYFPETDKVWIEIGETEGTFIV
-1203 GDSLR
+1203 DSVEL
-1208 FEQNNTTARYTLRGN
+1208 L
-1223 GNSYNLYLRV
+1223 
-1233 SSIGNSTIR
+1233 
-1242 VTINGRVYTATNV
+1242 
-1255 NTTTNNDGVNDNGAR
+1255 
-1270 FSDINIGNVVASSN
+1270 
-1284 SDVPL
+1284 
-1289 DINVTLNSGTQFD
+1289 
-1302 LMNIMLVPTNISP
+1302 LMEE
-1315 LY
+1315 

>member
-206 HAVRWYN
+206 YAVRWYN

-225 DWIRYNQF
+225 DWVRYNQF
-233 RRELTLTVLDIVS
+233 RRELTLTVLDIVA
-246 LFPNYDSRTYPI
+246 LFPNYDSRRYPI

-286 GIEGS
+286 GIERS

-312 GEYYWSG
+312 GYYYWSG

-458 RSAEFNNIIPS
+458 RSAEFNNIIAS
-469 SQITQIPLT
+469 DSITQIPAVKGNFLF
-478 KSTNLGSGTS
+478 NGSVIS
-488 VVKGP
+488 GP
-493 GFTGGDILR
+493 GFTGGDLVRLNSSGNNIQNR
-502 RTSPGQISTL
+502 GYIEVPIHFPSTST
-512 RVNITAP
+512 
-519 LSQRYRVRIRYASTT
+519 RYRVRVRYASVTPIHLNVNWGNSSIFSNT
-534 NLQFHTS
+534 VPATATS
-541 IDGRPINQGNF
+541 LD
-552 SATMS
+552 
-557 SGSNL
+557 NL
-562 QSGSFRT
+562 QSSDFGYFESANAFT
-569 VGFTTPFNFS
+569 SSLGNIVGVRNFS
-579 NGSSVFTLSAHVF
+579 GTAGVI
-592 NSGNEVYIDR
+592 IDR
-602 IEFVPAEVTF
+602 FEFIPVTATL
-612 EAEYDLERAQKA
+612 EAEYNLERAQKA
-624 VNELFTSSNQI
+624 VNALFTSTNQL
-635 GLKTDVTDYHIDQV
+635 GLKTNVTDYHIDQV
-649 RGPGAMTVMAFQG
+649 SNLVTYLSDEFCLDEKRELSEKVKHAKRLSDERNLLQDSNFKDINRQPERGWGGSTGITIQGGDDVFKENYVTLSGTFDECYPTYLYQKIDESKLKAFTRYQLRGYIEDSQDLEIYLIRYNAKHETVNVPGTGSLWPLSAQSPIGKCGEPNRCAPHLEWNPDLDCSCRDGEMCAHHSHH
-662 PGATNF
+662 F
-668 SLLKQAGDV
+668 SLDIDVGCTDLNEDLGVWVIFKIKTQDGHARLGNLEFLEEKPLVGEALARVKRAEKKWRDKRGKLEWETNIVYKEAKESVDALFVNSQYDQLQADTNIAMIHAADKRVHSIREAYLPELSVIPGVNAAIFEELEGRIFTAFSLYDARNVIKNGDFNNGLSCWNVKGHVDV
-677 EENPGPAMAS
+677 EEQNNQRSVLVVPEWEAEVSQEVRVCPGRGYILRVTAYKEGYGEGCVTIHEIENNTDELKFSNCVEEEIYPNNTVTCNDYTVNQEEYGGAYTSRNRGYNEAPSVPADYAS
-687 VLNSGR
+687 VYEEKSYTDGR
-693 TTICDAYNV
+693 
-702 AAHDPFSFQHKSLDT
+702 
-717 VQKEWTEWKKN
+717 
-728 NHSLYLDPIVG
+728 
-739 TVASFLLKKVGSL
+739 
-752 VGKRILSELR
+752 
-762 NLIFP
+762 
-767 SGSTNLMQDI
+767 
-777 LRETEKFLNQR
+777 RENPC
-788 LNTDTLARVNAEL
+788 
-801 TGLQANVEEF
+801 EF
-811 NRQVDNFLNPNRNA
+811 NR
-825 VPLSITSSVNTM
+825 
-837 QQLFL
+837 
-842 NRLPQFQMQGYQLL
+842 G
-856 LLPLFAQ
+856 
-863 AANLH
+863 
-868 LSFIRDVIL
+868 
-877 NADEWGISAATL
+877 
-889 RTYRDYLKN
+889 YRDYTPLPVGYVTKE
-898 YTRDYSNYCINTYQ
+898 
-912 SAFKG
+912 
-917 LNTRLHDMLEFRT
+917 LE
-930 YMFLNVFEY
+930 
-939 VSIWSLFKYQSL
+939 
-951 LVSSGANLYASGSGP
+951 
-966 QQTQSFTSQDWP
+966 
-978 FLYSLFQVNSNYV
+978 
-991 LNGFSGARLSNT
+991 
-1003 FPNIVGLPGST
+1003 
-1014 TTHALL
+1014 
-1020 AARVNYS
+1020 
-1027 GGISSGDIGASPF
+1027 
-1040 NQNFNCSTFLPPLL
+1040 
-1054 TPFVRSWLD
+1054 
-1063 SGSDREGVAT
+1063 
-1073 VTNWQTE
+1073 
-1080 SFETTLGL
+1080 
-1088 RSGAFTARGNSN
+1088 
-1100 YFPDYFIRNIS
+1100 YFPETDKVWI
-1111 GVPLVVRNED
+1111 
-1121 LRRPLHYNEI
+1121 EI
-1131 RNIASPSGT
+1131 GET
-1140 PGGARAY
+1140 GG
-1147 MVSVH
+1147 
-1152 NRKNNIHA
+1152 
-1160 VHENGSMIHL
+1160 
-1170 APNDYT
+1170 
-1176 GFTISPIHATQVNNQ
+1176 
-1191 TRTFISEKFGNQ
+1191 TFIV
-1203 GDSLR
+1203 DSVEL
-1208 FEQNNTTARYTLRGN
+1208 L
-1223 GNSYNLYLRV
+1223 
-1233 SSIGNSTIR
+1233 
-1242 VTINGRVYTATNV
+1242 
-1255 NTTTNNDGVNDNGAR
+1255 
-1270 FSDINIGNVVASSN
+1270 
-1284 SDVPL
+1284 
-1289 DINVTLNSGTQFD
+1289 
-1302 LMNIMLVPTNISP
+1302 LMEE
-1315 LY
+1315 

>member
-624 VNELFTSSNQI
+624 VNELFTSFNQI

-649 RGPGAMTVMAFQG
+649 SNLVECLSDEFCLDEKKELSEKVKHAKRLSDERNLLQDPNFRGINRQLDRGWRGSTDITIQGGDDVFKENYVTLLGTFDECYPTYLYQKIDESKLKAYTRYQLRGYIEDSQDLEIYLIRYNAKHETVNVPGTGSLWPLSAPSPIGKCAHHSHH
-662 PGATNF
+662 F
-668 SLLKQAGDV
+668 SLDIDVGCTDLNEDLGVWVIFKIKTQDGHARLGNLEFLEEKPLVGEALARVKRAEKKWRDKREKLEWETNIVYKEAKESVDALFVNSQYDRLQADTNIAMIHAADKRVHSIREAYLPELSVIPGVNAAIFEELEGRIFTAFSLYDARNVIKNGDFNNGLSCWNVKGHVDV
-677 EENPGPAMAS
+677 EEQNNHRS
-687 VLNSGR
+687 VLVVPEWEAEVSQEVRVCPGR
-693 TTICDAYNV
+693 GY
-702 AAHDPFSFQHKSLDT
+702 
-717 VQKEWTEWKKN
+717 
-728 NHSLYLDPIVG
+728 
-739 TVASFLLKKVGSL
+739 
-752 VGKRILSELR
+752 
-762 NLIFP
+762 
-767 SGSTNLMQDI
+767 I
-777 LRETEKFLNQR
+777 LRVTAYKEGYGEGCVTIHEIEN
-788 LNTDTLARVNAEL
+788 NTDEL
-801 TGLQANVEEF
+801 KFSNCVEEE
-811 NRQVDNFLNPNRNA
+811 VYPNN
-825 VPLSITSSVNTM
+825 
-837 QQLFL
+837 
-842 NRLPQFQMQGYQLL
+842 
-856 LLPLFAQ
+856 
-863 AANLH
+863 
-868 LSFIRDVIL
+868 
-877 NADEWGISAATL
+877 
-889 RTYRDYLKN
+889 
-898 YTRDYSNYCINTYQ
+898 
-912 SAFKG
+912 
-917 LNTRLHDMLEFRT
+917 
-930 YMFLNVFEY
+930 
-939 VSIWSLFKYQSL
+939 
-951 LVSSGANLYASGSGP
+951 
-966 QQTQSFTSQDWP
+966 
-978 FLYSLFQVNSNYV
+978 
-991 LNGFSGARLSNT
+991 
-1003 FPNIVGLPGST
+1003 
-1014 TTHALL
+1014 
-1020 AARVNYS
+1020 
-1027 GGISSGDIGASPF
+1027 
-1040 NQNFNCSTFLPPLL
+1040 
-1054 TPFVRSWLD
+1054 
-1063 SGSDREGVAT
+1063 T
-1073 VTNWQTE
+1073 VTC
-1080 SFETTLGL
+1080 
-1088 RSGAFTARGNSN
+1088 
-1100 YFPDYFIRNIS
+1100 
-1111 GVPLVVRNED
+1111 
-1121 LRRPLHYNEI
+1121 
-1131 RNIASPSGT
+1131 
-1140 PGGARAY
+1140 
-1147 MVSVH
+1147 
-1152 NRKNNIHA
+1152 
-1160 VHENGSMIHL
+1160 
-1170 APNDYT
+1170 NDYT
-1176 GFTISPIHATQVNNQ
+1176 ATQEEYEGTYTSRNRGYDGAYESNSSVPADYASAYEEKAYTDGRRDNPCESNRGYGDY
-1191 TRTFISEKFGNQ
+1191 TPLPAGYVTKELEYFPETDKVWIEIGETEGTFIV
-1203 GDSLR
+1203 DSVEL
-1208 FEQNNTTARYTLRGN
+1208 L
-1223 GNSYNLYLRV
+1223 
-1233 SSIGNSTIR
+1233 
-1242 VTINGRVYTATNV
+1242 
-1255 NTTTNNDGVNDNGAR
+1255 
-1270 FSDINIGNVVASSN
+1270 
-1284 SDVPL
+1284 
-1289 DINVTLNSGTQFD
+1289 
-1302 LMNIMLVPTNISP
+1302 LMEE
-1315 LY
+1315 

>member
-649 RGPGAMTVMAFQG
+649 SNLVECLSDEFCLDEKKELSEKVKHAKRLSDERNLLQDPNFRGINRQLDRGWRGSTDITIQGGDDVFKENYVTLLGTFDECYPTYLYQKIDESKLKAYTRYQLRGYIEDSQDLEIYLIRYNAKHETVNVPGTGSLWPLSAPSPIGKCAHHSHH
-662 PGATNF
+662 F
-668 SLLKQAGDV
+668 SLDIDV
-677 EENPGPAMAS
+677 GCTDLNEDLGVWVIFKIKTQDGHARLGNLEFLEEKP
-687 VLNSGR
+687 
-693 TTICDAYNV
+693 
-702 AAHDPFSFQHKSLDT
+702 
-717 VQKEWTEWKKN
+717 
-728 NHSLYLDPIVG
+728 
-739 TVASFLLKKVGSL
+739 L
-752 VGKRILSELR
+752 VGEA
-762 NLIFP
+762 
-767 SGSTNLMQDI
+767 
-777 LRETEKFLNQR
+777 
-788 LNTDTLARVNAEL
+788 LARVKRAEKKWRDKREKL
-801 TGLQANVEEF
+801 EWETNIVYKEAKESVDALFVNSQYDRLQA
-811 NRQVDNFLNPNRNA
+811 D
-825 VPLSITSSVNTM
+825 T
-837 QQLFL
+837 
-842 NRLPQFQMQGYQLL
+842 
-856 LLPLFAQ
+856 
-863 AANLH
+863 
-868 LSFIRDVIL
+868 
-877 NADEWGISAATL
+877 
-889 RTYRDYLKN
+889 
-898 YTRDYSNYCINTYQ
+898 
-912 SAFKG
+912 
-917 LNTRLHDMLEFRT
+917 
-930 YMFLNVFEY
+930 
-939 VSIWSLFKYQSL
+939 
-951 LVSSGANLYASGSGP
+951 
-966 QQTQSFTSQDWP
+966 
-978 FLYSLFQVNSNYV
+978 
-991 LNGFSGARLSNT
+991 
-1003 FPNIVGLPGST
+1003 
-1014 TTHALL
+1014 
-1020 AARVNYS
+1020 
-1027 GGISSGDIGASPF
+1027 
-1040 NQNFNCSTFLPPLL
+1040 
-1054 TPFVRSWLD
+1054 
-1063 SGSDREGVAT
+1063 
-1073 VTNWQTE
+1073 
-1080 SFETTLGL
+1080 
-1088 RSGAFTARGNSN
+1088 
-1100 YFPDYFIRNIS
+1100 
-1111 GVPLVVRNED
+1111 
-1121 LRRPLHYNEI
+1121 
-1131 RNIASPSGT
+1131 NIA
-1140 PGGARAY
+1140 
-1147 MVSVH
+1147 M
-1152 NRKNNIHA
+1152 IHA
-1160 VHENGSMIHL
+1160 
-1170 APNDYT
+1170 A
-1176 GFTISPIHATQVNNQ
+1176 
-1191 TRTFISEKFGNQ
+1191 
-1203 GDSLR
+1203 
-1208 FEQNNTTARYTLRGN
+1208 
-1223 GNSYNLYLRV
+1223 
-1233 SSIGNSTIR
+1233 
-1242 VTINGRVYTATNV
+1242 
-1255 NTTTNNDGVNDNGAR
+1255 
-1270 FSDINIGNVVASSN
+1270 
-1284 SDVPL
+1284 
-1289 DINVTLNSGTQFD
+1289 
-1302 LMNIMLVPTNISP
+1302 
-1315 LY
+1315 